1 MPFSVGSTCIC
12 SVAAFNR
19 TEKTDGIYV
28 VYTAQFESLYFNTQL
43 VIRLSLAIDDM
54 WYTTYVNT
62 EAYICH

>member
-28 VYTAQFESLYFNTQL
+28 VYTAQFES
-43 VIRLSLAIDDM
+43 
-54 WYTTYVNT
+54 
-62 EAYICH
+62 